1 MNGDLVR
8 YLMYD
13 NGEIIRD
20 LLVNWL
26 KKIEW
31 LISSY
36 FIYNYKHILNKSNG
50 TSSENIRQKW

>member
-1 MNGDLVR
+1 MNGDLVT

-26 KKIEW
+26 KKIER
-31 LISSY
+31 LMSSH

-50 TSSENIRQKW
+50 RS